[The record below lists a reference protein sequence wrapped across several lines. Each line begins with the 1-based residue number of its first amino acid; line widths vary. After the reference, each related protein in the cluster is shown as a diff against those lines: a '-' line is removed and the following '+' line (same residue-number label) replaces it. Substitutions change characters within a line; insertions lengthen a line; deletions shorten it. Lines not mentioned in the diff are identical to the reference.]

1 MIAILTLIY
10 VGLIWLLFFKLRLIE
25 PNTKSY
31 TGAVVV
37 GVVVIG
43 AILLAMNL
51 FQPYSTNAVISQ
63 YVVQIAPQV
72 TGQVTAVPVSPNQP
86 LKKGDLLFTINRAPY
101 QAAVDGLRA
110 ALVQSEQSAMGLQD
124 TLDSAKAN
132 VVNADATLV
141 NAHQKVKSLDAQLDA
156 AIAAVDQVTAQ
167 RDLAKHEFDRVA
179 AAKVQDFGSVSDA
192 VLDAKRQSLLAY
204 DEALLQAKAQQVNA
218 QAAVDAVLDGKNT
231 VVVQAE
237 AQLTDARA
245 MESKAQLAFDSVIDG
260 ENTAVAQVRA
270 QLRQAEIN
278 LGFTTVTA
286 PANGFVTNLQLREGY
301 VAGAGQPV
309 MTFVDTS
316 ERYLIA
322 PLSQN
327 VVRHVEVGND
337 VEVALELYP
346 GRILNGTV
354 DSIIWASGEG
364 QGDPSGSLPDVDTL
378 QGGTALAVRVNFP
391 DLPLTL
397 ELPVGAGGRAAIY
410 TSKGKPFRII
420 RKVIIRMYTWLNY
433 F

>member
-10 VGLIWLLFFKLRLIE
+10 VGLIWLLFFKLKLVE
-25 PNTKSY
+25 PNAKSY
-31 TGAVVV
+31 TAAAIV

-43 AILLAMNL
+43 AILLAMNA
-51 FQPYSTNAVISQ
+51 FQPYSTNAVVSQ

-72 TGQVTAVPVSPNQP
+72 TGQVTAVPVSANQP
-86 LKKGDLLFTINRAPY
+86 IKKGDVLFTIDPAPF
-101 QAAVDGLRA
+101 QATVDGLRA
-110 ALVQSEQSAMGLQD
+110 ALVQSEQSAKMLQD
-124 TLDSAKAN
+124 NLDSAKAN
-132 VVNADATLV
+132 VVNANAALV
-141 NAHQKVKSLDAQLDA
+141 NARQQVTSLDANLDA
-156 AIAAVDQVTAQ
+156 ATAAVEQVTAQ
-167 RDLAKHEFDRVA
+167 RDLSKSEYVRVA
-179 AAKVQDFGSVSDA
+179 AAKEQDPGSVSDA
-192 VLDAKRQSLLAY
+192 VMDSKRQSLLAL
-204 DEALLQAKAQQVNA
+204 EESLLQAIAAQVNA
-218 QAAVDAVLDGKNT
+218 RAAVDAMLDGENT

-237 AQLTDARA
+237 AQLANARA
-245 MESKAQLAFDSVIDG
+245 AESTAQLAFDSVIDG
-260 ENTAVAQVRA
+260 ENTSVAQVRA
-270 QLRQAEIN
+270 QLSQAEIN
-278 LGFTTVTA
+278 LAFTTVAA
-286 PANGFVTNLQLREGY
+286 PAGGFVTNLQLREGF
-301 VAGAGQPV
+301 VARAGQPV
-309 MTFVDTS
+309 MSFVDSS

-364 QGDPSGSLPDVDTL
+364 QGDPSGSLPDIDTL
-378 QGGTALAVRVNFP
+378 QGGTALAVRINFP
-391 DLPLTL
+391 DLPQTL

-410 TSKGKPFRII
+410 TAKGKPLSII

>member
-10 VGLIWLLFFKLRLIE
+10 VGLIWLLFFKLKLVE
-25 PNTKSY
+25 PNAKSY
-31 TGAVVV
+31 TAAAIV

-72 TGQVTAVPVSPNQP
+72 TGQVTAVPVSANQP
-86 LKKGDLLFTINRAPY
+86 IKKGDVLFTIDPAPF

-110 ALVQSEQSAMGLQD
+110 ALVQSEQSAEMLQD
-124 TLDSAKAN
+124 NLDSAKAN
-132 VVNADATLV
+132 VINAKAALV
-141 NAHQKVKSLDAQLDA
+141 NARQQVTSLDASLDA
-156 AIAAVDQVTAQ
+156 ATAAVEQVTAQ
-167 RDLAKHEFDRVA
+167 RDLGKSEYERVA
-179 AAKVQDFGSVSDA
+179 EAKQQDPGSVSDA
-192 VLDAKRQSLLAY
+192 VMDAKRQSLLAL
-204 DEALLQAKAQQVNA
+204 EESLIQAIARQVDA
-218 QAAVDAVLDGKNT
+218 QAAVDSVLDGKNT

-245 MESKAQLAFDSVIDG
+245 MESKAQLALDSVIDG
-260 ENTAVAQVRA
+260 ENTSVAQVRA

-278 LGFTTVTA
+278 LSFTTVAA
-286 PANGFVTNLQLREGY
+286 PVNGFVTNLQLREGY
-301 VAGAGQPV
+301 VARAGQPV
-309 MTFVDTS
+309 MSFIDTS

-322 PLSQN
+322 PLGQN

-354 DSIIWASGEG
+354 ESIIWASGEG

-378 QGGTALAVRVNFP
+378 QGGTALAVRVSFP
-391 DLPLTL
+391 DLPQTL
-397 ELPVGAGGRAAIY
+397 KLPVGAGGRAAIY
-410 TSKGKPFRII
+410 TAKGKPFRII
-420 RKVIIRMYTWLNY
+420 RKVILRMYTWLNY

>member
-10 VGLIWLLFFKLRLIE
+10 CGLIWLLFFKFKLVE

-31 TGAVVV
+31 TAAAIV

-72 TGQVTAVPVSPNQP
+72 TGQVTAVPVAPNQP
-86 LKKGDLLFTINRAPY
+86 IKKGDVLFTIDPAPF
-101 QAAVDGLRA
+101 QATVDGLKA
-110 ALVQSEQSAMGLQD
+110 ALVQSEQDAKMLGD
-124 TLDSAKAN
+124 TLDSAKAS
-132 VVNADATLV
+132 VANAQAALV
-141 NAHQKVKSLDAQLDA
+141 NAHQQVKSLNAQLDA
-156 AIAAVDQVTAQ
+156 AIAAVEQATAQ
-167 RDLAKHEFDRVA
+167 RDLGEIEYERVA
-179 AAKVQDFGSVSDA
+179 AAKRQDPGAVSDA
-192 VLDAKRQSLLAY
+192 VLDARRQSLLAL
-204 DEALLQAKAQQVNA
+204 EEVLLQAIAAKVNA
-218 QAAVDAVLDGKNT
+218 QVAVDAVLEGKNT

-237 AQLTDARA
+237 AQLADARA
-245 MESKAQLAFDSVIDG
+245 TESKAQLAFDSVIEG
-260 ENTAVAQVRA
+260 ENTSVAQVRA
-270 QLRQAEIN
+270 QLHQAEIN
-278 LGFTTVTA
+278 LAFTILAA
-286 PANGFVTNLQLREGY
+286 PADGFVTNLQLREGSM
-301 VAGAGQPV
+301 ARAGQPV
-309 MTFVDTS
+309 ISFVDTS

-322 PLSQN
+322 PLGQN

-337 VEVALELYP
+337 VEVALQLYP

-354 DSIIWASGEG
+354 ESIIWASGEG
-364 QGDPSGSLPDVDTL
+364 QGNPSGSLPNADRL
-378 QGGTALAVRVNFP
+378 RGGTSLAVRVSFP
-391 DLPLTL
+391 DLPQTL

-410 TSKGKPFRII
+410 TAKGKPFRII

>member
-10 VGLIWLLFFKLRLIE
+10 VGLIWLLFFKLKLIE
-25 PNTKSY
+25 PNTRSY
-31 TGAVVV
+31 IGAAVV

-72 TGQVTAVPVSPNQP
+72 TGQVTAVPVSANQP
-86 LKKGDLLFTINRAPY
+86 VEKGDVLFTIDPEPF

-110 ALVQSEQSAMGLQD
+110 ALVQSEQSAKGLQD

-141 NAHQKVKSLDAQLDA
+141 NAHQQVKSLDAQLDA

-167 RDLAKHEFDRVA
+167 RDLAKSEYERVE
-179 AAKVQDFGSVSDA
+179 AAKKQDPGSISDA
-192 VLDAKRQSLLAY
+192 AVDSKRQALLAQ
-204 DEALLQAKAQQVNA
+204 EESILQAIARQVNA
-218 QAAVDAVLDGKNT
+218 QAAVDSVLDGKNT
-231 VVVQAE
+231 VVVQGE
-237 AQLTDARA
+237 AQLADARA
-245 MESKAQLAFDSVIDG
+245 MESKAQLALDSVIDG
-260 ENTAVAQVRA
+260 ENTSVAQVRA

-278 LGFTTVTA
+278 LGFTTITA
-286 PANGFVTNLQLREGY
+286 PADGFVTNLQLREGY
-301 VAGAGQPV
+301 LAGAGQPV

-354 DSIIWASGEG
+354 DNIIWASGEG
-364 QGDPSGSLPDVDTL
+364 QGSPSGSLPDVDTL

-391 DLPLTL
+391 DLPQTL

>member
-1 MIAILTLIY
+1 MIAVLTVIY
-10 VGLIWLLFFKLRLIE
+10 VGLIWLLFFKLKLVE

-31 TGAVVV
+31 TGAAIV

-72 TGQVTAVPVSPNQP
+72 TGQVATVPVTANQP
-86 LKKGDLLFTINRAPY
+86 IKKGDILFTIDPAPF
-101 QAAVDGLRA
+101 QASVDGLRA
-110 ALVQSEQSAMGLQD
+110 ALVQAEQSAKGLED
-124 TLDSAKAN
+124 SLDSAKAN
-132 VVNADATLV
+132 VAKADASLV
-141 NAHQKVKSLDAQLDA
+141 NAHQQVKSLGAQLEA
-156 AIAAVDQVTAQ
+156 ANAAVEKLTAQ
-167 RDLAKHEFDRVA
+167 RDLAKSEYDRVA
-179 AAKVQDFGSVSDA
+179 AAKEQDPGSVSDQA
-192 VLDAKRQSLLAY
+192 VDTKRQNLLARE
-204 DEALLQAKAQQVNA
+204 DSLLQAVARQVSA
-218 QAAVDAVLDGKNT
+218 QAAVDAVFDGKNT

-237 AQLTDARA
+237 AQLADAA
-245 MESKAQLAFDSVIDG
+245 ANESKARLAVDSVIDG
-260 ENTAVAQVRA
+260 ENTSVAQVRA
-270 QLRQAEIN
+270 QLQQAEIN

-286 PANGFVTNLQLREGY
+286 PADGFVTNLQLREGS
-301 VAGAGQPV
+301 VVGAGKPV

-322 PLSQN
+322 PLNQN
-327 VVRHVEVGND
+327 VVRHIEIGDD
-337 VEVALELYP
+337 VEAALELYP

-364 QGDPSGSLPDVDTL
+364 QGDPSGSLPDADTM
-378 QGGTALAVRVNFP
+378 QGGTALTVRVSFP
-391 DLPLTL
+391 DLPPTL

>member
-10 VGLIWLLFFKLRLIE
+10 VGLIWLLFFKLKLVE
-25 PNTKSY
+25 PNAKSY
-31 TGAVVV
+31 TAAAVV

-72 TGQVTAVPVSPNQP
+72 TGQVTSVPASPNQP
-86 LKKGDLLFTINRAPY
+86 IKKGEVLFTIDPAPF

-110 ALVQSEQSAMGLQD
+110 ALVQSEQSALTLQD

-132 VVNADATLV
+132 VVNARAALV
-141 NAHQKVKSLDAQLDA
+141 NAHQQVKSLNANLDA
-156 AIAAVDQVTAQ
+156 AIASVEQVTAQ
-167 RDLAKHEFDRVA
+167 RDLAKHEYDRVA
-179 AAKVQDFGSVSDA
+179 AAKIQDYGSVSDA
-192 VLDAKRQSLLAY
+192 ILDAKRQSLLAY
-204 DEALLQAKAQQVNA
+204 DEALLQAKAQQVNT
-218 QAAVDAVLDGKNT
+218 QSAVDAVLGGENT

-237 AQLTDARA
+237 AQLADARA
-245 MESKAQLAFDSVIDG
+245 MESRAQLALDSEIDG
-260 ENTAVAQVRA
+260 ENTSVAQMRA
-270 QLRQAEIN
+270 QLTQAEIN
-278 LGFTTVTA
+278 LAFTTVAA

-301 VAGAGQPV
+301 VARAAQPV
-309 MTFVDTS
+309 MSFIDTS

-322 PLSQN
+322 PLGQN

-337 VEVALELYP
+337 VEVALALYP
-346 GRILNGTV
+346 GKILNGTV
-354 DSIIWASGEG
+354 ESIIWASGEG

-378 QGGTALAVRVNFP
+378 QGGTALAVRVSFP
-391 DLPLTL
+391 DLPQTL

-420 RKVIIRMYTWLNY
+420 RKVILRMYSWLNY